1 MLKKIFSGVQPS
13 GNLHLGNFLG
23 AIKNFVSL
31 QNQENTDCVYCIV
44 DLHAITTKQ
53 DPKALKENIRET
65 LATFIASGIDPKKA
79 LYLISLAVS
88 AHSEGA
94 WILSCIARMG
104 WLNRMTQFK
113 EKAGKDKEKASV
125 GLYSYP
131 ILMASDILLYD
142 STHVPV
148 GDDQKQHLEL
158 CRDIAQKFNL
168 DFNVPD
174 FLKVPEPII
183 QKYFSRIMSLKDG
196 TKKMSKSDPSD
207 LSRVNLT
214 DDKDVI
220 KNKIKKAKTD
230 SLPISEKDI
239 EKRFEAKNLLEIY
252 SSLSEKKIEDTIN
265 QFDGRN
271 FSEFKEKLSDIMV
284 EKISPISLEINKL
297 LNDKKYLDKILIEGI
312 EKADKIANKKI
323 LEMKKL
329 LDFKMFVQTQTTPN
343 PNSLKF
349 IPGKAVSNKG
359 PIEITDKKNI
369 NNELVKNI
377 LSING
382 VTGIFLGEDFLSVNK
397 KSEIEWQDLKHI
409 IISYINE
416 FYSSG
421 NELVIDDK
429 SEKNVSEF
437 KEIEK
442 KIIKILETKIRPA
455 VARDGGDIKFNKF
468 ENGIVEVKLQGSCSG
483 CPSSVITLKNGVQN
497 LLTHYI
503 PEVKEVIAI

>member
-53 DPKALKENIRET
+53 DPKVLKENIRET
-65 LATFIASGIDPKKA
+65 LATFIASGIDPKKS
-79 LYLISLAVS
+79 IIFNQSAVS

-252 SSLSEKKIEDTIN
+252 SSLSEKKIENTIN
-265 QFDGRN
+265 QFDGKN
-271 FSEFKEKLSDIMV
+271 FSEFKEELSDIMV

-323 LEMKKL
+323 LEMKK
-329 LDFKMFVQTQTTPN
+329 
-343 PNSLKF
+343 
-349 IPGKAVSNKG
+349 
-359 PIEITDKKNI
+359 
-369 NNELVKNI
+369 
-377 LSING
+377 
-382 VTGIFLGEDFLSVNK
+382 
-397 KSEIEWQDLKHI
+397 I
-409 IISYINE
+409 IG
-416 FYSSG
+416 F
-421 NELVIDDK
+421 
-429 SEKNVSEF
+429 
-437 KEIEK
+437 
-442 KIIKILETKIRPA
+442 
-455 VARDGGDIKFNKF
+455 
-468 ENGIVEVKLQGSCSG
+468 
-483 CPSSVITLKNGVQN
+483 
-497 LLTHYI
+497 
-503 PEVKEVIAI
+503 